1 MTQSNEIET
10 LVRQRIRALR
20 IARGWSLDD
29 LADRCFFSASTLSR
43 METGH
48 RRIGLD
54 QLMRLA
60 RELGT
65 SIDHLVEPEDDE
77 DVVIRPVRD
86 EAQGR
91 TTWSLTRDQGQHGLK
106 VVRMRVTRPPAR
118 PGDGDL
124 PVHPGRDWLTVL
136 SGTLLLVLGDRTI
149 RVEAGQAAEFSTMV
163 PHSFGSEGGPAEVI
177 MMLDQEGERTHRRDV

>member
-1 MTQSNEIET
+1 MTQSDEIET

-54 QLMRLA
+54 QLMVLA

-65 SIDHLVEPEDDE
+65 SIDQLVEPEDDE

-86 EAQGR
+86 ESQGR

-106 VVRMRVTRPPAR
+106 VVRMRLTQPPAR
-118 PGDGDL
+118 AEDGDL

-149 RVEAGQAAEFSTMV
+149 RIEAGQAAEFSTMV

-177 MMLDQEGERTHRRDV
+177 MMLDQEGERTHRRDL

>member
-1 MTQSNEIET
+1 MTQRGEIEV
-10 LVRQRIRALR
+10 LVRQRVRALR
-20 IARGWSLDD
+20 LARGWSLDE

-54 QLMRLA
+54 QLTVLA

-86 EAQGR
+86 ESQGR
-91 TTWSLTRDQGQHGLK
+91 TTWSLTRDSGTHGLK
-106 VVRMRVTRPPAR
+106 VVRMRVTQPPAR
-118 PGDGDL
+118 VEDRDL

-136 SGTLLLVLGDRTI
+136 SGTLLLVLGERTI
-149 RVEAGQAAEFSTMV
+149 RIEAGQAAEFSTMV
-163 PHSFGSEGGPAEVI
+163 PHSFGAEGGPAEVI
-177 MMLDQEGERTHRRDV
+177 MMFDPEGERTHRRDL